1 MLETS
6 KPTLELIQ
14 ETLQPINKQLIQ
26 DSPLPQAVASAKF
39 ARPSPSELTQQLEM
53 LDVTLNIFEPAVT
66 ETLSLRGTHET
77 LGLVTE
83 QHPEYSESVAFRQ
96 CHPGAVSHKTIRRWK
111 SRLKGSI
118 IRMVDDT
125 SITDREQ
132 LRQVIKEKRR
142 KGQTQIRI
150 QFAQPR
156 WSSMTGE
163 GLPTLHFDQLNV
175 IAHHLHHIS
184 TGEDLWPNKG
194 EWPPID
200 DASIALAI
208 MTGLAIPK
216 ITRRKAMQSTSW
228 PKFRKS
234 E

>member
-1 MLETS
+1 
-6 KPTLELIQ
+6 
-14 ETLQPINKQLIQ
+14 
-26 DSPLPQAVASAKF
+26 
-39 ARPSPSELTQQLEM
+39 M

-66 ETLSLRGTHET
+66 ETLPLRGTHET

-83 QHPEYSESVAFRQ
+83 QHPEYSELVVFRQ
-96 CHPGAVSHKTIRRWK
+96 CHPGTISHKTIRRWK

-132 LRQVIKEKRR
+132 LRQVIKIKRW
-142 KGQTQIRI
+142 KGRTQVRI

-184 TGEDLWPNKG
+184 TGKDLWPNKG

-200 DASIALAI
+200 DAPIALAI
-208 MTGLAIPK
+208 MKGLAIPK
-216 ITRRKAMQSTSW
+216 ITCRKAMQSTSW

-234 E
+234 EWKQLTTYDTQIMFGVP